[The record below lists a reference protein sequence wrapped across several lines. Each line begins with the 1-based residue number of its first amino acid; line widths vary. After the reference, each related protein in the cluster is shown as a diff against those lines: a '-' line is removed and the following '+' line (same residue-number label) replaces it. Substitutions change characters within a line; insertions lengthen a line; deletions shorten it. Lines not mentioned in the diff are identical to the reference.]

1 MGNVGLGDGNR
12 GIGRWESWDW
22 TMGIVG
28 LDDGNRG
35 IGRWESWDWTMVIAI
50 RTMGWFEKSI
60 GNNIFTMIR
69 RMIK

>member
-22 TMGIVG
+22 VMGIVG

-50 RTMGWFEKSI
+50 RTM
-60 GNNIFTMIR
+60 
-69 RMIK
+69 